1 MVGFFIGGGAGVD
14 IWICFWSVF
23 IYLLIYYCPTV
34 NLNVTVSLLFGFSY
48 LQNMPILSEEQKEDF
63 NCFENLMT
71 KEFIGQQL
79 ILMIGCMDTMEE
91 GGR

>member
-1 MVGFFIGGGAGVD
+1 MWFFIGVGQA
-14 IWICFWSVF
+14 WIVGFLWSVF

-34 NLNVTVSLLFGFSY
+34 NLNVIISVLFGFSY

-63 NCFENLMT
+63 NSFENLMT

-79 ILMIGCMDTMEE
+79 ILNIGCMDTMEE

>member
-1 MVGFFIGGGAGVD
+1 MD
-14 IWICFWSVF
+14 IWICLEC
-23 IYLLIYYCPTV
+23 IYLFIYYCPTV
-34 NLNVTVSLLFGFSY
+34 NLNVTVFVLFGFSY
-48 LQNMPILSEEQKEDF
+48 LQNMPVLSEEQKEDF

-79 ILMIGCMDTMEE
+79 IVMIGCMDTMEE